1 MMLSS
6 TRRHLLP
13 LGFLSL
19 QHLFASARPSA
30 AVTVGFARPLHSTPH
45 LLKCA
50 ATRMAP
56 RGAAAATT
64 VDTAA
69 PGSKDMMCFQCEQT
83 KHGKSCSPAEGST
96 QGVCGK
102 TPETAALQDLLVHYS
117 MGISQYA
124 HLARVHGGLSDAAVD
139 RFLLESLF
147 R

>member
-6 TRRHLLP
+6 SRRRFLP

-19 QHLFASARPSA
+19 QQFFANARPSA
-30 AVTVGFARPLHSTPH
+30 AVTVGFVRPLHSTPH

-56 RGAAAATT
+56 RGAAAMTT
-64 VDTAA
+64 ADTAA
-69 PGSKDMMCFQCEQT
+69 PASKDMMCFQCEQT

-117 MGISQYA
+117 FGVSQYA
-124 HLARVHGGLSDAAVD
+124 HAARVHGGLSDVAVD

>member
-1 MMLSS
+1 MLSS
-6 TRRHLLP
+6 SRRRFLP

-19 QHLFASARPSA
+19 QHFFANTRPSA
-30 AVTVGFARPLHSTPH
+30 AVAVGFVRPLHSIPH

-64 VDTAA
+64 ADTAA
-69 PGSKDMMCFQCEQT
+69 PASKDMMCFQCEQT

-117 MGISQYA
+117 FGVSQYA
-124 HLARVHGGLSDAAVD
+124 HAARVHGGLSDVAVD